1 MKTRVITAI
10 VALAI
15 FLPILYVGGIWI
27 QVAASVLAVIA
38 AAEVVLMRKTLLV
51 DFGAILTMVGAL
63 VMTLPIGLWDAIQAP
78 VVLHRS
84 SLLYIFVIL
93 MLLHTVIAKNKFSF
107 EDAGVFTLTMMYVGM
122 GFGMMVAARNA
133 GLDTLMFA
141 FLIVWLTDSGAYMIG
156 RKLGKHKLTKISPN
170 KTWEGSIGGTVVAVI
185 AAAVYTYFFPQAYS
199 WPVMIIISIALSVA
213 GQFGDLIES
222 GLKRFYKVKD
232 SGNVLPG
239 HGGILDRF
247 DSMLIVLPLM
257 YLIGLFH

>member
-15 FLPILYVGGIWI
+15 FLPILYAGGIWI
-27 QVAASVLAVIA
+27 QVAASILAVIA

-63 VMTLPIGLWDAIQAP
+63 VMTLPANLWDNIQTP

-122 GFGMMVAARNA
+122 GFGMMVAARNT

-156 RKLGKHKLTKISPN
+156 RKIGKHKLTKISPN

-185 AAAVYTYFFPQAYS
+185 AATVYTYFFPQTYS
-199 WPVMIIISIALSVA
+199 WPVMIIISIVLSVA